1 MSGPD
6 RQIFDSHP
14 KRHVTSIPIYLD
26 SRIRRPQ
33 AGLSSQLYHRIL
45 GLLHDK
51 HVCSSIS
58 NDIGSVKLG
67 PKYSLATARPLS
79 AARLAASRPNNLMT
93 IDPRRPFP

>member
-33 AGLSSQLYHRIL
+33 AGLSSQLYL
-45 GLLHDK
+45 GFSGYSTASTFFRPSLT
-51 HVCSSIS
+51 IS
-58 NDIGSVKLG
+58 ALSNSV
-67 PKYSLATARPLS
+67 PNTPWRPLG
-79 AARLAASRPNNLMT
+79 RLAA
-93 IDPRRPFP
+93 